1 MIIQIMIVN
10 IVLNRVLISI
20 SKIKLNWNA
29 SSINNVKWCIT
40 TESNKNEV
48 KSTDPKLIAKHHL
61 ILRFDI
67 HNLDQ
72 KQI

>member
-10 IVLNRVLISI
+10 TVLNKVLISI

-40 TESNKNEV
+40 TESNMNE
-48 KSTDPKLIAKHHL
+48 
-61 ILRFDI
+61 
-67 HNLDQ
+67 NLSGVRTSFNFTV
-72 KQI
+72 